1 MVDPPA
7 FDFNPPSRALPETQ
21 DNIRLGAH
29 QCIDELLA
37 MKPHWENALCQSRP
51 PRQTCKNAGG
61 DIIRKRP
68 VRAKTVNQDT
78 LVHRSERR
86 RSGHDGLKK
95 MAGVTPAIF

>member
-1 MVDPPA
+1 
-7 FDFNPPSRALPETQ
+7 
-21 DNIRLGAH
+21 
-29 QCIDELLA
+29 
-37 MKPHWENALCQSRP
+37 MKPHWENVLGQSRLA
-51 PRQTCKNAGG
+51 RQTCKNAGG

-95 MAGVTPAIF
+95 MAGITPAIF